1 MKLLLI
7 ITVLF
12 CGETSALASR
22 DKQFFLDQYDDAEIE
37 FVQEIC
43 ARDRIANQD
52 LGLSVFS
59 PTAMQIIAEAMVI
72 NGEFLN
78 VQSATVKLKEYQKLK
93 SYICPDVW

>member
-7 ITVLF
+7 IASLCCAVPSVLA
-12 CGETSALASR
+12 GR
-22 DKQFFLDQYDDAEIE
+22 DEQFFLDQYDDEEIE
-37 FVQEIC
+37 FVQEMC
-43 ARDRIANQD
+43 ARDRSTNQD

-59 PTAMQIIAEAMVI
+59 PTALQIIAETMVI

-78 VQSATVKLKEYQKLK
+78 VKSATVKLKEYQKLK